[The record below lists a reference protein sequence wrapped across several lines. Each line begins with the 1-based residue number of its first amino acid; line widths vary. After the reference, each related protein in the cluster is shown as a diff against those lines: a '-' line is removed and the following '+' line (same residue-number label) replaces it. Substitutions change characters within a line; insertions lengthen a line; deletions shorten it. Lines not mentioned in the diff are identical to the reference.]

1 MSFHGQ
7 AIGHLV
13 RRGVSAAQEHFT
25 GANAE
30 YMQQLQHDSE
40 LYEAAGPEMEVNPME
55 MLPMLVT
62 ALVTLFI
69 IASIRYTLGD
79 VMASL
84 TMIES
89 PTSTAF
95 IEDKPP
101 AYADEPNAPLEK
113 EPLMPSEAEA
123 DMDVEVTLI
132 RNKPITASVRDTM
145 AHLSSVGGFTSR
157 WRGLRAS
164 FMYHGLHGLI
174 TNFVGELLGFG
185 LMGNTLIYVF
195 VSVALARFHMAWTHA
210 MIATPSSKP
219 FWSNMVARKESKAV
233 IMPSLVFALAQQ
245 ATWVLPVA
253 VAYALGL
260 DNIEQD
266 HVVEAAHS
274 KDCAM
279 LGMMGLRVLA
289 VPATAIFV
297 AFAVLLP
304 ATVTLTRV
312 EALLLPEDRETI
324 VPFDR
329 QALVGELDLTA
340 RGSSKALFFQAWR
353 SFDSASR
360 WRLIK
365 VYVKMAA
372 LQLAVV
378 FVSAHLMIA
387 EMYVIGGE
395 RLGLLFKS
403 GAAQIQLAAI
413 EAQQEAN

>member
-7 AIGHLV
+7 AVGHMV

-25 GANAE
+25 GASAE

-40 LYEAAGPEMEVNPME
+40 LYENAGPEMEVNPME
-55 MLPMLVT
+55 MLPVLVT

-123 DMDVEVTLI
+123 DVDVEVTLV
-132 RNKPITASVRDTM
+132 RNKPITASIRNTM

-164 FMYHGLHGLI
+164 AMYHGLHSII
-174 TNFVGELLGFG
+174 TNFLASLLGFG
-185 LMGNTLIYVF
+185 LAGNTVIYVL
-195 VSVALARFHMAWTHA
+195 VSVGLARFHMAWTHA
-210 MIATPSSKP
+210 MIATPSNKP
-219 FWSNMVARKESKAV
+219 FWRNMVSRKESKAIV
-233 IMPSLVFALAQQ
+233 APALVFALAQQ

-260 DNIEQD
+260 NTIEQD
-266 HVVEAAHS
+266 HVVEAANH

-279 LGMMGLRVLA
+279 LGLMGLRFLA

-297 AFAVLLP
+297 AFAILLP

-329 QALVGELDLTA
+329 QALVGDLDLTA
-340 RGSSKALFFQAWR
+340 RGSSKALFIQAWR

-365 VYVKMAA
+365 LYVKMAF
-372 LQLAVV
+372 LQLGVV

-395 RLGLLFKS
+395 RLALLFKS